1 MEFLSVDFLS
11 ALVAIVI
18 IDLALAG
25 DNAIVIALAARN
37 VPHHLQKR
45 AIAWGAVGAVV
56 VRSSMTAIVVW
67 LLNIPGLLFIGGA
80 LLVWIAYR
88 LLLPEEL
95 EDGKN
100 NVSGKGSFWGAMRTI
115 VIADMVM
122 GLDNVLAVAGAAH
135 GSYVLVVLGLL
146 ISIPIVVLGST
157 LILHWVERYPA
168 FVYLGAGVITWTAVK
183 MIVAEPII
191 AEYIITYRF
200 MELLLFLVIV
210 PGVLWMGFVKNHR
223 HIESRISAR
232 LTRTEDLTS
241 PSTVVEQG
249 DTMSVLVPVDGSR
262 NAELALRHTIK
273 ESSRDIETEIHL
285 LNVQPPFSRHIA
297 SFLSKKN
304 RDDFH
309 RDAAHKALYSARQ
322 ILDSL
327 NFPYT
332 VHIEVRDRAE
342 TIAATAEHLRCHL
355 IVMGTARKN
364 SLTRM
369 LQDSVTN
376 KVLELTKVPVQI
388 IVGDGISWLE
398 RIGIPTAIAAV
409 LALLIISSF

>member
-1 MEFLSVDFLS
+1 MEFLSIDFLS

-37 VPHHLQKR
+37 VPRHLQKQ

-95 EDGKN
+95 EDEETN
-100 NVSGKGSFWGAMRTI
+100 NSGIGNFWGAMRTI
-115 VIADMVM
+115 VIADTVM

-168 FVYLGAGVITWTAVK
+168 FVYLGAGVIAWTAVK
-183 MIVAEPII
+183 MIVAEPML
-191 AEYIITYRF
+191 AEHFITYRF
-200 MELLLFLVIV
+200 MAPLLFLIIV
-210 PGVLWMGFVKNHR
+210 PGVLWIGFVKNHR
-223 HIESRISAR
+223 RIESRISAR
-232 LTRTEDLTS
+232 LTSIEDLRS
-241 PSTVVEQG
+241 PGTVVAQG
-249 DTMSVLVPVDGSR
+249 ESMRVLVPVDGSR
-262 NAELALRHTIK
+262 NAELALRHAIK
-273 ESSRDIETEIHL
+273 ESCRDTETEIHL

-309 RDAAHKALYSARQ
+309 RDAAHKALHSARQ

-327 NFPYT
+327 NVPYT

-342 TIAATAEHLRCHL
+342 AIAATAEHLRCHL

-398 RIGIPTAIAAV
+398 RIGIPTAIGAA